1 MNFNAVITSGKLDTQ
16 KLELL
21 SRTVARKCPKNT
33 IAPIKPE
40 IAEETRSLVSK
51 IKTPE
56 LTSSKMDAEKNEAL
70 KCYAMQLE
78 QLVKEQP
85 SNIALRTQLANVRSM
100 LVK

>member
-1 MNFNAVITSGKLDTQ
+1 MNFNVGITSGKLVTQ

-21 SRTVARKCPKNT
+21 TRTVARKCPKNT
-33 IAPIKPE
+33 MAQIKPE
-40 IAEETRSLVSK
+40 IAEETHSLVAK

-56 LTSSKMDAEKNEAL
+56 LTSSKMDAKKNETL
-70 KCYAMQLE
+70 KSYAMQLE

-85 SNIALRTQLANVRSM
+85 SNILLRTQLANIKSM